1 VDVQAKYTGYIE
13 RQTEEIERQRRH
25 EETSLPADF
34 DYAQVRGLSHEVRQR
49 LLEHRPPT
57 VGVASRIPGIT
68 PAAVSLLLIHLKRRT
83 PVAGRAAVRTAT

>member
-1 VDVQAKYTGYIE
+1 
-13 RQTEEIERQRRH
+13 
-25 EETSLPADF
+25 
-34 DYAQVRGLSHEVRQR
+34 
-49 LLEHRPPT
+49 